1 MKKVSLIKVFIA
13 SPGDVSSQRDE
24 IEAIINDWNMHHTD
38 DKEVVLLPIRWENNA
53 VSSYRQNES
62 GQAVIN
68 EQLVLSSDLLIALFG
83 NKIGTKTASGKSGT
97 VEEINAFY
105 EKNQSGV
112 GVFFVDDQNVPHNLM
127 QERVIVDMYKDH
139 LSKTNQGLYQKYSK
153 RNIQFFINKNVQE
166 LMDKA
171 GIGSKTKETYNLFD
185 DIEFDDDE
193 RLLIIYSVEEQSINF
208 GDRWLAEDTIDA
220 IKRWEEKNNIRNYLS
235 DRYSNALDKLKIKGL
250 IVPKEFTK
258 EGNPRLF
265 SYTQGSYEKLKR
277 VVQKDP
283 NSIQDIKQSFKK
295 ITKDYDSIDLPF

>member
-235 DRYSNALDKLKIKGL
+235 DRYSNALDKLKIL
-250 IVPKEFTK
+250 
-258 EGNPRLF
+258 
-265 SYTQGSYEKLKR
+265 
-277 VVQKDP
+277 
-283 NSIQDIKQSFKK
+283 
-295 ITKDYDSIDLPF
+295 